1 MVILA
6 NTIVDPLAVV
16 VEATDAL
23 VTDVAVTGGVS
34 ACDLTLGTQVI
45 GVDPLYKLNE
55 LNRGGALQ

>member
-16 VEATDAL
+16 VKATDAL

-34 ACDLTLGTQVI
+34 ACDLALGTQVI